1 MTSPRPDRPDAPFA
15 AAIDAVPERLRGGI
29 AAIGN
34 FDGVHRGHQEVL
46 GVASRMAREAGRP
59 ALVLTFEPHPR
70 SYFRPDQPVFRLTPP
85 PERSVVLKALGLD
98 GMVVVPFNAELA
110 ATEADVFVDQILR
123 DRLNVAGAVVGYNF
137 HFGKRRAGTPDFLR
151 ERGAAD
157 GFEVEVVS
165 PGVDAHGEPISST
178 RVRTAL
184 EAGSP
189 DIAAELLGYR
199 WLVVGTVVHG
209 DKRGRVLGYPTANLR
224 LDPACGLRHGV
235 YAVRA
240 RVDGRLYDGVASF
253 GRRPMF
259 DDGAPLFETH
269 LFDFSGDLYDKETRI
284 SVFAF
289 LRPELKFDSVDALVA
304 QMDADSAQAKALL
317 ATATPLSD
325 LDTRLS
331 FEQAAADA
339 TFPS

>member
-1 MTSPRPDRPDAPFA
+1 MTSHRPDPSSAPFA
-15 AAIDAVPERLRGGI
+15 AAIDAVPDRLRGGV

-46 GVASRMAREAGRP
+46 GVASRMAHEAGRP

-85 PERSVVLKALGLD
+85 PERSVVLQALGLD
-98 GMVVVPFNAELA
+98 GMVVVPFDAELA
-110 ATEADVFVDQILR
+110 GTEADAFVDTILR
-123 DRLNVAGAVVGYNF
+123 DRLAVTGAVVGYNF

-151 ERGAAD
+151 ERGVAD
-157 GFEVEVVS
+157 GFDVAVVS
-165 PGVDAHGEPISST
+165 PGVDGHGEPISST

-189 DIAAELLGYR
+189 EIAAELLGYR
-199 WLVVGTVVHG
+199 WLVIGTVVHG
-209 DKRGRVLGYPTANLR
+209 DKRGRTLGYPTANLR
-224 LDPACGLRHGV
+224 LDPSCGLRHGV

-259 DDGAPLFETH
+259 DDGAPVFETF
-269 LFDFSGDLYDKETRI
+269 LFDFSGDLYDKEVRI

-289 LRPELKFDSVDALVA
+289 LRPELKFDSVDALVT
-304 QMDADSAQAKALL
+304 QMDADSAEAKAFL
-317 ATATPLSD
+317 AAAQPMSELDAT
-325 LDTRLS
+325 LS
-331 FEQAAADA
+331 FR
-339 TFPS
+339 TL